1 MSEELAHAVVVDFP
15 LQGDWWV
22 AVNSPADRIPSHGT
36 DLLGQRYAFDALG
49 GGPVFAR
56 CDARDI
62 SALVDLDQDVV
73 VETRRQQGFFELI
86 CAQIQPRST
95 SGLHRRYR
103 EGHAF

>member
-1 MSEELAHAVVVDFP
+1 MGRSAPLGEPGHAF
-15 LQGDWWV
+15 LESV
-22 AVNSPADRIPSHGT
+22 AMQVRQT
-36 DLLGQRYAFDALG
+36 GQRDAFDALG
-49 GGPVFAR
+49 GGLDFAG

-62 SALVDLDQDVV
+62 AAVIDLDQDVV
-73 VETRRQQGFFELI
+73 VETRRQQGLFELI